1 MEFETFWE
9 QVDEKINSDKKES
22 NTESYKPSVANDSE
36 EKLLT
41 SNTCE
46 VSNH

>member
-9 QVDEKINSDKKES
+9 QVDKKINSNKKES
-22 NTESYKPSVANDSE
+22 NTESYKPSVATDNK
-36 EKLLT
+36 EKLPT
-41 SNTCE
+41 SNTSE

>member
-36 EKLLT
+36 EKLPT
-41 SNTCE
+41 SNTSE